1 MDIKKLRINLAKARM
16 NKGLSAY
23 ELSLRLGKN
32 PTYISKVE
40 NNENLSIKT
49 LFEICEILEIEPKTL
64 FED

>member
-1 MDIKKLRINLAKARM
+1 MNINKLRVNLAKARIK
-16 NKGLSAY
+16 KGLSAY

-40 NNENLSIKT
+40 NGDNLSIKV